1 MFKLLVT
8 FIIVGFSLL
17 FFWAIWNIAKFYLA
31 PAKQKADTTSIDQ
44 IIETLKK
51 RIEEAEADS
60 ANGVIEAE
68 QRLESYKNQLTRA
81 QDLKSKISHL

>member
-1 MFKLLVT
+1 
-8 FIIVGFSLL
+8 
-17 FFWAIWNIAKFYLA
+17 LA